1 MSPQEIHDA
10 GSGLRPRNWRVRR
23 RLVALVLVPTIAA
36 VLLGGVQVF
45 ASTRAAGDYQR
56 VNDLA
61 RLSARIGTLTHELAE
76 ERDRTAWFIA
86 LGRPENGVKDVRA
99 QMDLVDGFA
108 ARVRESGS
116 LLGEEV
122 SGRTRDEVE
131 TAITRL
137 DDLRPLREQA
147 LRSALLPDAAIAA
160 YSLVIADLLSL
171 YDELG
176 KGSADDVL
184 FGQAIT
190 LDALAR
196 AKEALSFQRALL
208 TVVLVAGRFEQGQM
222 ERFLGALST
231 ERNERRTFAA
241 EAGNRERRLFDETV
255 NGRTAERAELL
266 RELVLLR
273 AASGVSLRGLDL
285 ERKDDAGEWYD
296 AATVIIGDM
305 REVEER
311 HAQDIV
317 ARSQQLGD
325 AEQSRALT
333 VAVAVAAL
341 LAFVLAITV
350 GVARS
355 LVRPLRRLRRE
366 ALEVAGERLPAYVQR
381 VRDSHEGEIAADVP
395 PIGVLSR
402 DEIGEVARAFDEVH
416 REAVRLAGEEARL
429 RATVNAMF
437 VNLSRRSQGLVERQL
452 TLVERLERGER
463 DDQRL
468 ADLFKLDHL
477 ATRMRRNSEN
487 LLVLAGQEVARRWRQ
502 PVELMDVVRA
512 ALSEVENYE
521 RVTNRVQSEVAVA
534 GPAVSDVVHL
544 LAELVENAV
553 SFSQPDTRVTVS
565 SSRVDDGGVMV
576 SVTDK
581 GIGMTLDELS
591 QVNWRLA
598 NPQAADASIAR
609 HMGLFVV
616 SRLALKH
623 GIRVQLRPQDSGLTA
638 MIMIPESL
646 LVLPPIVGRPSGY
659 PQPVFP
665 GTRAGV
671 AGLPAGVVGFPAG
684 AGDSPFPGD
693 AGGPPVPPVPPFP
706 HTVDD
711 EEEDGAEDGE
721 GAEGEDGP
729 AVPFPEVPGVAGR
742 PSRVPLL
749 AAPTAAQAPPA
760 TRAPLP
766 SRVRTDAA
774 ARSVWSPPAER
785 IRPPGKRGEFPPGP
799 FDGSQ
804 GFPDRLPGPLD
815 GSPGSFG
822 RSPGPLDGSPGFLD
836 GLPPVDE
843 TGAGTSGEREDDY
856 LPIFAA
862 VESAWFRTAA
872 LSRAP
877 GARTTGPEADAVSGS
892 VTGDPASEDSSV
904 SEGSEGSTS
913 EGSTSGGPVSEEA
926 RPEPEAW
933 TSPGDLGWQAAQA
946 ASAPVLGGTTEAG
959 LPRRTPRANLVP
971 GSVTPSVPSESSE
984 SSPAPVPGRPA
995 LSPER
1000 VRSRMTSFQEGV
1012 RKARN
1017 ELPKREG

>member
-1 MSPQEIHDA
+1 MSPHEIHDA

-45 ASTRAAGDYQR
+45 ASVRAAGDYQR

-76 ERDRTAWFIA
+76 ERDHTAWFIA

-99 QMDLVDGFA
+99 QMDLVDSSA

-116 LLGEEV
+116 LLGAEV

-137 DDLRPLREQA
+137 EDLPPLREQA

-160 YSLVIADLLSL
+160 YSLVIADLISL

-196 AKEALSFQRALL
+196 AKEAVSFQRALL

-241 EAGNRERRLFDETV
+241 EAGSRERRLFDEIV
-255 NGRTAERAELL
+255 NGRAAERAELL
-266 RELVLLR
+266 RELVLHR
-273 AASGVSLRGLDL
+273 AASGVPLKGLDL
-285 ERKDDAGEWYD
+285 ARKDDAKEWYD
-296 AATVIIGDM
+296 AATVVIGHM

-317 ARSQQLGD
+317 ARSQRLGD
-325 AEQSRALT
+325 VEYSHALT
-333 VAVAVAAL
+333 VAVAVSAL

-350 GVARS
+350 MVARS
-355 LVRPLRRLRRE
+355 LVRPLRQLRRE
-366 ALEVAGERLPAYVQR
+366 ALEVAGDRLPAYVQR

-437 VNLSRRSQGLVERQL
+437 VNLSRRSQSLVERQL

-502 PVELMDVVRA
+502 PVELVDVVRA

-609 HMGLFVV
+609 NMGLFVV

-623 GIRVQLRPQDSGLTA
+623 GIRVRLRPQDSGLTA

-646 LVLPPIVGRPSGY
+646 LVLPPLVGRPAGY
-659 PQPVFP
+659 PRSASAFP
-665 GTRAGV
+665 GTPASV
-671 AGLPAGVVGFPAG
+671 AGLPAGVTSLPTGVVGFSVG
-684 AGDSPFPGD
+684 ADGSPLPGD
-693 AGGPPVPPVPPFP
+693 AGGSPVPPFP
-706 HTVDD
+706 HTAEVSED
-711 EEEDGAEDGE
+711 EDGDED
-721 GAEGEDGP
+721 EDGP
-729 AVPFPEVPGVAGR
+729 AVPFPEVPGDAGR

-749 AAPTAAQAPPA
+749 AAPTAAQAP
-760 TRAPLP
+760 LP
-766 SRVRTDAA
+766 SRVRTDAT

-785 IRPPGKRGEFPPGP
+785 LRPPGGRGEFPPGP
-799 FDGSQ
+799 FDRLPGALDGSP
-804 GFPDRLPGPLD
+804 GSPGRAPGPLD
-815 GSPGSFG
+815 GSPG
-822 RSPGPLDGSPGFLD
+822 PLD

-843 TGAGTSGEREDDY
+843 TGEGTPAEPEDDY

-872 LSRAP
+872 LSRDP
-877 GARTTGPEADAVSGS
+877 GARTARPEADAASGPVPDDSGS
-892 VTGDPASEDSSV
+892 DADADSAGPASE
-904 SEGSEGSTS
+904 
-913 EGSTSGGPVSEEA
+913 GPAPEESRA
-926 RPEPEAW
+926 EPEPW

-946 ASAPVLGGTTEAG
+946 VSAPVLGGTTEAG

-971 GSVTPSVPSESSE
+971 GSVTPSVPFETSETSE
-984 SSPAPVPGRPA
+984 PSPSPAPVRPA

-1000 VRSRMTSFQEGV
+1000 VRSRMASFQEGV

>member
-1 MSPQEIHDA
+1 MSPHEIHDA

-45 ASTRAAGDYQR
+45 ASIRAAGDYQR

-76 ERDRTAWFIA
+76 ERDHTAWFIA
-86 LGRPENGVKDVRA
+86 LGRPKDGVRDVKAR
-99 QMDLVDGFA
+99 MDLVDSSA

-116 LLGEEV
+116 LLGGEV
-122 SGRTRDEVE
+122 SGRTREEVE
-131 TAITRL
+131 TAIARL
-137 DDLRPLREQA
+137 EDLRPLREQA
-147 LRSALLPDAAIAA
+147 LRSGLLPDAAIAA

-184 FGQAIT
+184 FGQAIS

-208 TVVLVAGRFEQGQM
+208 TVVLVAGRFEPGQM

-231 ERNERRTFAA
+231 ERGERGTFAA
-241 EAGNRERRLFDETV
+241 EAGSRERRLFDETV
-255 NGRTAERAELL
+255 NGRAAERAELL
-266 RELVLLR
+266 RELVLHR
-273 AASGVSLRGLDL
+273 AASGIPLRGLDL
-285 ERKDDAGEWYD
+285 ARENDAKEWYD
-296 AATVIIGDM
+296 AATVTIGHM
-305 REVEER
+305 RAVEER
-311 HAQDIV
+311 HAQEIV
-317 ARSQQLGD
+317 ARSQRLGD
-325 AEQSRALT
+325 AEHGHALL
-333 VAVAVAAL
+333 VAMAVAAL
-341 LAFVLAITV
+341 LAFVLVITI

-366 ALEVAGERLPAYVQR
+366 ALEVAGERLPAYVQK
-381 VRDSHEGEIAADVP
+381 VRESHGGEIAADVP

-416 REAVRLAGEEARL
+416 REAVRLAGDEARL
-429 RATVNAMF
+429 RTSVNAMF
-437 VNLSRRSQGLVERQL
+437 VNLSRRSQSLVERQL

-553 SFSQPDTRVTVS
+553 SFSKPDTRVTVS

-576 SVTDK
+576 SVTDR
-581 GIGMTLDELS
+581 GIGMTPEELS
-591 QVNWRLA
+591 QVNRRLA
-598 NPQAADASIAR
+598 GPQDADASIAR

-616 SRLALKH
+616 GRLALKH
-623 GIRVQLRPQDSGLTA
+623 GVRVQLRPQDSGLTA
-638 MIMIPESL
+638 MVMIPESL
-646 LVLPPIVGRPSGY
+646 LVLPPIVGRPAGY
-659 PQPVFP
+659 PQPAAAFSGAPAAV
-665 GTRAGV
+665 T
-671 AGLPAGVVGFPAG
+671 GLPAGVVGLPAG
-684 AGDSPFPGD
+684 VAAFPLPDD
-693 AGGPPVPPVPPFP
+693 ADGPPATPFP
-706 HTVDD
+706 HTPD
-711 EEEDGAEDGE
+711 
-721 GAEGEDGP
+721 EGEDDP
-729 AVPFPEVPGVAGR
+729 DVAFPQVADAAS
-742 PSRVPLL
+742 PSGAPLL
-749 AAPTAAQAPPA
+749 AAPTAEQAPPA
-760 TRAPLP
+760 TRTPLP
-766 SRVRTDAA
+766 SRVRPDAT

-785 IRPPGKRGEFPPGP
+785 LRPPGKRGGFPPGP
-799 FDGSQ
+799 F
-804 GFPDRLPGPLD
+804 DRLPGPLD
-815 GSPGSFG
+815 VPSGSSERPS
-822 RSPGPLDGSPGFLD
+822 GPLDGSPGFLD
-836 GLPPVDE
+836 GLPPLDG
-843 TGAGTSGEREDDY
+843 TGAGSPAEGEDDF

-862 VESAWFRTAA
+862 VESAWFRAA
-872 LSRAP
+872 LSRDP
-877 GARTTGPEADAVSGS
+877 GARTARPGAGAASGPA
-892 VTGDPASEDSSV
+892 P
-904 SEGSEGSTS
+904 EGSASGDSTS
-913 EGSTSGGPVSEEA
+913 EGSGDSGAPEGPGGSGGPVPEEVRA
-926 RPEPEAW
+926 EPEPW

-946 ASAPVLGGTTEAG
+946 ANAPVLGGTTEAG

-971 GSVTPSVPSESSE
+971 GSVTPPARPEPSGPSGPS
-984 SSPAPVPGRPA
+984 SSPAPARPA

-1000 VRSRMTSFQEGV
+1000 MRSRMASFQEGV

-1017 ELPKREG
+1017 ELPGRER

>member
-1 MSPQEIHDA
+1 MSPHEIHDA
-10 GSGLRPRNWRVRR
+10 GSRLRPRNWRVRR

-45 ASTRAAGDYQR
+45 ASMRAAGDYQR

-61 RLSARIGTLTHELAE
+61 RLSAHIGTLTHELAE
-76 ERDRTAWFIA
+76 ERDHTAWFIA
-86 LGRPENGVKDVRA
+86 LGRPESGVKNVRA
-99 QMDLVDGFA
+99 QMDLVDGSA

-131 TAITRL
+131 SAITRL
-137 DDLRPLREQA
+137 DDLFPLREQA
-147 LRSALLPDAAIAA
+147 LRSTLLPDAAIAA
-160 YSLVIADLLSL
+160 YSLLIADLLSL

-196 AKEALSFQRALL
+196 AKEAISFQRALL

-222 ERFLGALST
+222 EQFLGALST

-241 EAGNRERRLFDETV
+241 EAGSRDRRLFDETV

-273 AASGVSLRGLDL
+273 AASGAPLRGLTL
-285 ERKDDAGEWYD
+285 ERKDDAKEWYD
-296 AATVIIGDM
+296 AVTVTIGHM

-311 HAQDIV
+311 HARDIV
-317 ARSQQLGD
+317 ARSQRLGD
-325 AEQSRALT
+325 TEQSHALM
-333 VAVAVAAL
+333 VAAAVAAL
-341 LAFVLAITV
+341 LALVLAITV

-355 LVRPLRRLRRE
+355 LVVPLRRLRRE

-381 VRDSHEGEIAADVP
+381 VRESREGETAADVP

-437 VNLSRRSQGLVERQL
+437 VNLSRRSQSLVERQL

-521 RVTNRVQSEVAVA
+521 RVTNRVQSEVAVV

-591 QVNWRLA
+591 QVNRRLA

-623 GIRVQLRPQDSGLTA
+623 GIRVQLRPQDAGLTA

-646 LVLPPIVGRPSGY
+646 LVLPPIVGLPTGY
-659 PQPVFP
+659 PRPATAFP
-665 GTRAGV
+665 GTPAGV
-671 AGLPAGVVGFPAG
+671 AGLPAGVVGFSVEADG
-684 AGDSPFPGD
+684 STFPGD
-693 AGGPPVPPVPPFP
+693 AGGSPVPPFP
-706 HTVDD
+706 HTPDDD
-711 EEEDGAEDGE
+711 EDD
-721 GAEGEDGP
+721 P
-729 AVPFPEVPGVAGR
+729 AAPVPQVPGVAGP

-760 TRAPLP
+760 ARPALP
-766 SRVRTDAA
+766 SRTRPEEA

-785 IRPPGKRGEFPPGP
+785 IRPPGERGEFPQPPRGP
-799 FDGSQ
+799 F
-804 GFPDRLPGPLD
+804 
-815 GSPGSFG
+815 G
-822 RSPGPLDGSPGFLD
+822 RPPGPLDGSPGFLD
-836 GLPPVDE
+836 GLPAVDE
-843 TGAGTSGEREDDY
+843 AGEGIPAEREDDF

-862 VESAWFRTAA
+862 VESGWFRTAA
-872 LSRAP
+872 SPRDP
-877 GARTTGPEADAVSGS
+877 GARTARPETGAASGDS
-892 VTGDPASEDSSV
+892 SGPVSEDSV
-904 SEGSEGSTS
+904 SEGSVSEDSVS
-913 EGSTSGGPVSEEA
+913 EGVSEGFGDLASEEPRA
-926 RPEPEAW
+926 EPEPW
-933 TSPGDLGWQAAQA
+933 TSPGDLGWQAAQV

-971 GSVTPSVPSESSE
+971 GSVTPPVRSEQ
-984 SSPAPVPGRPA
+984 SPAPAPARPA

-1000 VRSRMTSFQEGV
+1000 VRSRMASFQEGV

-1017 ELPKREG
+1017 ELPKQEE

>member
-1 MSPQEIHDA
+1 MSPHEIHDA
-10 GSGLRPRNWRVRR
+10 GSRLRPRNWRVRR

-45 ASTRAAGDYQR
+45 ASMRAAGDYQR

-61 RLSARIGTLTHELAE
+61 RLSAHIGTLTHELAE
-76 ERDRTAWFIA
+76 ERDHTAWFIA
-86 LGRPENGVKDVRA
+86 LGRPESGVKNVRA
-99 QMDLVDGFA
+99 QMDLVDGSA

-131 TAITRL
+131 SAITRL
-137 DDLRPLREQA
+137 DDLFPLREQA
-147 LRSALLPDAAIAA
+147 LRSTLLPDAAIAA
-160 YSLVIADLLSL
+160 YSLLIADLLSL

-196 AKEALSFQRALL
+196 AKEAISFQRALL

-222 ERFLGALST
+222 EQFLGALST

-241 EAGNRERRLFDETV
+241 EAGSRDRRLFDETV

-273 AASGVSLRGLDL
+273 AASGVPLRGLTL
-285 ERKDDAGEWYD
+285 ERKDDAKEWYD
-296 AATVIIGDM
+296 AVTVTIGHM

-311 HAQDIV
+311 HARDIV
-317 ARSQQLGD
+317 ARSQRLGD
-325 AEQSRALT
+325 AEQSRALM
-333 VAVAVAAL
+333 VAAAVAAL
-341 LAFVLAITV
+341 LALVLAITV

-355 LVRPLRRLRRE
+355 LVVPLRRLRRE

-381 VRDSHEGEIAADVP
+381 VRESREGEIAADVP

-437 VNLSRRSQGLVERQL
+437 VNLSRRSQSLVERQL

-598 NPQAADASIAR
+598 NPKAADASIAR

-623 GIRVQLRPQDSGLTA
+623 GIRVRLRPQDAGLTA

-646 LVLPPIVGRPSGY
+646 LVLPPLVGRPAGY
-659 PQPVFP
+659 PQLATAFP
-665 GTRAGV
+665 GTPAGA
-671 AGLPAGVVGFPAG
+671 AGLPAGVVGFSAG
-684 AGDSPFPGD
+684 ADGSPFAGD
-693 AGGPPVPPVPPFP
+693 AGGSPVPPFP
-706 HTVDD
+706 HTPDEDD
-711 EEEDGAEDGE
+711 
-721 GAEGEDGP
+721 P
-729 AVPFPEVPGVAGR
+729 AAPVPGVPGVAGS
-742 PSRVPLL
+742 PSRVPPL

-760 TRAPLP
+760 VRPALSALP
-766 SRVRTDAA
+766 SRARQEAA
-774 ARSVWSPPAER
+774 ERSVWSPPAER
-785 IRPPGKRGEFPPGP
+785 IRPPGERGEFPQPPRGP
-799 FDGSQ
+799 FG
-804 GFPDRLPGPLD
+804 RL
-815 GSPGSFG
+815 
-822 RSPGPLDGSPGFLD
+822 PGPLDGSPGFLD
-836 GLPPVDE
+836 GLPAVGE
-843 TGAGTSGEREDDY
+843 TGSPSGAGTSAEQEDDF

-862 VESAWFRTAA
+862 VESGWFRTAA
-872 LSRAP
+872 SPRDP
-877 GARTTGPEADAVSGS
+877 GARTAGPEAGAASGDS
-892 VTGDPASEDSSV
+892 SGPASEDSASGDSV
-904 SEGSEGSTS
+904 SEGFGDRA
-913 EGSTSGGPVSEEA
+913 SEETRA
-926 RPEPEAW
+926 EPEPW
-933 TSPGDLGWQAAQA
+933 TSPGDLGWQAAQV

-971 GSVTPSVPSESSE
+971 GSVTPPVRSEQSPE
-984 SSPAPVPGRPA
+984 PAPARPA

-1000 VRSRMTSFQEGV
+1000 VRSRMASFQEGV

-1017 ELPKREG
+1017 ELPNREQ

>member
-1 MSPQEIHDA
+1 MSPHEIHDA
-10 GSGLRPRNWRVRR
+10 GSRLRPRNWRVRR

-45 ASTRAAGDYQR
+45 ASMRAAGDYQR

-61 RLSARIGTLTHELAE
+61 RLSAHIGTLTHELAE
-76 ERDRTAWFIA
+76 ERDQTAWFIA
-86 LGRPENGVKDVRA
+86 LGRPENGVRNVRA
-99 QMDLVDGFA
+99 QMDLVDGSA
-108 ARVRESGS
+108 TRVRESGS

-131 TAITRL
+131 SAISRL
-137 DDLRPLREQA
+137 DDLFPLREQA
-147 LRSALLPDAAIAA
+147 LRSTLLPDAAIAA
-160 YSLVIADLLSL
+160 YSLLIADLLSL

-176 KGSADDVL
+176 KGGADDVL
-184 FGQAIT
+184 SGQAIT

-196 AKEALSFQRALL
+196 AKEAISLQRALL

-222 ERFLGALST
+222 EQFLGALST
-231 ERNERRTFAA
+231 ERSERRTFAA
-241 EAGNRERRLFDETV
+241 EAGSRDRRLFDETV
-255 NGRTAERAELL
+255 NGRTAERAVLL

-273 AASGVSLRGLDL
+273 AASGVPLRGLTL
-285 ERKDDAGEWYD
+285 ERKDDAKEWYD
-296 AATVIIGDM
+296 AATVTIGHM
-305 REVEER
+305 REAEER

-317 ARSQQLGD
+317 ARSQRLGD
-325 AEQSRALT
+325 AEQSRALM
-333 VAVAVAAL
+333 VAAAVVAL
-341 LAFVLAITV
+341 LALVLAITV

-355 LVRPLRRLRRE
+355 LVVPLRRLRRE
-366 ALEVAGERLPAYVQR
+366 ALDVAGERLPAYVQR
-381 VRDSHEGEIAADVP
+381 VRESREGEIVADVP
-395 PIGVLSR
+395 PIGVVSR

-416 REAVRLAGEEARL
+416 REAVRLAGDEARL

-437 VNLSRRSQGLVERQL
+437 VNLSRRSQSLVERQL

-565 SSRVDDGGVMV
+565 SSRIDDGGVMV
-576 SVTDK
+576 SVTDR
-581 GIGMTLDELS
+581 GIGMTHDELS
-591 QVNWRLA
+591 QVNRRLA
-598 NPQAADASIAR
+598 DPQDADASIAR

-623 GIRVQLRPQDSGLTA
+623 GIRVQLRPQDTGLTA

-646 LVLPPIVGRPSGY
+646 LVLPPLAGRPAGY
-659 PQPVFP
+659 PQPAAAFP
-665 GTRAGV
+665 VTPAG
-671 AGLPAGVVGFPAG
+671 ATGLPAGVVGFPAG
-684 AGDSPFPGD
+684 AAGSPFPGD
-693 AGGPPVPPVPPFP
+693 AGGSPVPPFP
-706 HTVDD
+706 HTPDDD
-711 EEEDGAEDGE
+711 EDD
-721 GAEGEDGP
+721 P
-729 AVPFPEVPGVAGR
+729 AAPVP
-742 PSRVPLL
+742 RVPLL
-749 AAPTAAQAPPA
+749 AAPTATQAPSAASPA
-760 TRAPLP
+760 LP
-766 SRVRTDAA
+766 SRVRPETTV
-774 ARSVWSPPAER
+774 RSVWSPPAER
-785 IRPPGKRGEFPPGP
+785 SRPQGEQGEFPQPPGGP
-799 FDGSQ
+799 FG
-804 GFPDRLPGPLD
+804 RL
-815 GSPGSFG
+815 
-822 RSPGPLDGSPGFLD
+822 PGPLDGSPGFLD
-836 GLPPVDE
+836 GLPTPGE
-843 TGAGTSGEREDDY
+843 TGSPSGAGTSAEREDDF

-872 LSRAP
+872 PAPDP
-877 GARTTGPEADAVSGS
+877 GARAAHPEAGAASGDS
-892 VTGDPASEDSSV
+892 SGPVPEDDSSSGDSASEGSSSESSV
-904 SEGSEGSTS
+904 SEGSV
-913 EGSTSGGPVSEEA
+913 SGDSGDPASEEPRA
-926 RPEPEAW
+926 EPEPW

-971 GSVTPSVPSESSE
+971 GSVTPPVRSEQ
-984 SSPAPVPGRPA
+984 SPAPAPDRPA

-1000 VRSRMTSFQEGV
+1000 MRSRMASFQEGV

-1017 ELPKREG
+1017 ELPKGEQ